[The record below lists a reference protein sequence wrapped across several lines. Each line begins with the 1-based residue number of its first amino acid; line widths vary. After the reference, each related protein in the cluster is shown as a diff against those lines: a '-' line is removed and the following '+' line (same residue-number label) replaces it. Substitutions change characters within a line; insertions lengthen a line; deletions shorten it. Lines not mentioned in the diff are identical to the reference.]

1 MFSEMILKIT
11 NCVYWD
17 FLSTLLAMLLG
28 IFFTWL
34 FSKHYYSKA
43 NEYLRRLNVIYS
55 KELSKLIKGKFEIG
69 YDEKGMP
76 IKIVY
81 AKGTAML
88 STNIKGKLEVVKTKA
103 TNKDN

>member
-1 MFSEMILKIT
+1 
-11 NCVYWD
+11 
-17 FLSTLLAMLLG
+17 
-28 IFFTWL
+28 
-34 FSKHYYSKA
+34 
-43 NEYLRRLNVIYS
+43 
-55 KELSKLIKGKFEIG
+55 
-69 YDEKGMP
+69 MP